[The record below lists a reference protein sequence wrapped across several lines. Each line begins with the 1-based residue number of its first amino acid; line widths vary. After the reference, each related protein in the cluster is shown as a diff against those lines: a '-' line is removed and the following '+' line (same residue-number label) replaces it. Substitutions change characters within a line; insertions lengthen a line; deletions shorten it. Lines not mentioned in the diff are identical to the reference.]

1 MNENNATRI
10 PEENVCVVCQLHSM
24 KQERQKLKAQNMNL
38 KTNMEYV
45 KCLECLNKI
54 CFDCIIGLHVYIV
67 KHIYKCVYEQD
78 PSYLALDNMRRI
90 VKGACNNDL
99 PHLAVSMG
107 PCCSFKKTIPSPTKL
122 TITRP
127 PRPPECQSSNNK
139 SRIDTDMEYIFQNKT
154 QAQEAWRRRKNRIK
168 VKDSSLEFLH
178 AYHEVPNV
186 TTQPRSVILPPHKI
200 LHKINQARKSN
211 RKAKKQKKLRLN
223 PFEGGL
229 ILPMYELDIEANA
242 SENHW
247 TIDHMSLA
255 ESEDGTP
262 AVIHG
267 VPSTRCSG
275 CAFDFIIKNNI
286 TPIRVNGHTEMFDF
300 VNVASPECD
309 TKTRT
314 HRVCVITLPQIH
326 KAQDCKKFL
335 RQTDFDLHYLI
346 KLKFF
351 GNVDIDSNVDATI
364 LLGDFRLEKEVLPE
378 KMFLLRLSG
387 ILLNNRYAH

>member
-1 MNENNATRI
+1 
-10 PEENVCVVCQLHSM
+10 
-24 KQERQKLKAQNMNL
+24 
-38 KTNMEYV
+38 
-45 KCLECLNKI
+45 
-54 CFDCIIGLHVYIV
+54 
-67 KHIYKCVYEQD
+67 
-78 PSYLALDNMRRI
+78 
-90 VKGACNNDL
+90 
-99 PHLAVSMG
+99 
-107 PCCSFKKTIPSPTKL
+107 
-122 TITRP
+122 
-127 PRPPECQSSNNK
+127 
-139 SRIDTDMEYIFQNKT
+139 MEYIFQNKT

-178 AYHEVPNV
+178 AYHEVPKA
-186 TTQPRSVILPPHKI
+186 TTQPRSIILPPHKM

-229 ILPMYELDIEANA
+229 ILPMYELNIEANA

-286 TPIRVNGHTEMFDF
+286 TPVRVNGHTEMFDL

-364 LLGDFRLEKEVLPE
+364 VLGDFRLEKEVLPE
-378 KMFLLRLSG
+378 KMLLLRLSG
-387 ILLNNRYAH
+387 MLSNDMYTRQEKEAMALNIYNALRPLSGKRGYEMRRFGGSSGPTCHESDRNLLRVLFVDITNTKMWFNWTWR